1 MSSLVLQDQQAS
13 ADSQQ
18 VFLSMVIQP
27 LHQSGNLEAE
37 PDLLGF
43 AHQECV
49 HSGLIGNNGVLE
61 GLLQLVGGLT
71 GTPAQTC
78 AWSQNAQRE
87 FKGELEPCS
96 SLGIRLW
103 GLFRLVQMLSGAKVR
118 SAANGGNPDGNV
130 CSDKCMV
137 SDRENGVQW
146 WPVDLCFR
154 WI

>member
-49 HSGLIGNNGVLE
+49 HSGLICNSVLE

-71 GTPAQTC
+71 GMPAQTC

-103 GLFRLVQMLSGAKVR
+103 GLFRVRQITSGSKIGP
-118 SAANGGNPDGNV
+118 AANGGCPDGNA
-130 CSDKCMV
+130 CSDACMV
-137 SDRENGVQW
+137 PERKKGVQW
-146 WPVDLCFR
+146 WPVDLL
-154 WI
+154 